1 MTDIKN
7 QSNLETEDTKM
18 AEFRFWISDKHGLIR
33 QRKGTRGGGFPEIWG
48 ATGWQEGSPYVMDA
62 ITGLGEDLWSCG
74 ESADECDLATADKYA
89 KQNGIDLLSLA
100 SGVDV

>member
-7 QSNLETEDTKM
+7 QSNLESEDTQIAK
-18 AEFRFWISDKHGLIR
+18 FRFWISDKFGLIR
-33 QRKGTRGGGFPEIWG
+33 QNKGTGGGGFPEIWG

-74 ESADECDLATADKYA
+74 ESADECDSNFAKRYA
-89 KQNGIDLLSLA
+89 EENGIKLCAPRGST
-100 SGVDV
+100 